1 MHTFLYLCILILLIK
16 PTFPQQ
22 HYDNSKCTSEI
33 QYPGSNYLC
42 NAKKSSCET
51 FIVYRAQKGYQ
62 TLSSIASLFN
72 TNTSHLL
79 LYNNMSQTDLNNIQP
94 GREIIM
100 PVTCSCADRF
110 SEAFFLYNASVHES
124 LSAISCEV
132 FEGLVKAQS
141 LMDDNQEFQGDRQNF
156 SLIEVPVKCSCPDTS
171 DARNGTKFL
180 VTYPVISTDSIDL
193 IALKFGVPQEM
204 ISEANRLEHF
214 DTIFPQ
220 TTLLIPTKDVPILN
234 LDVLSS
240 PPDPNSSPQP
250 KVPLNNNIPG
260 PKLKNLKVILGV
272 IIIGTVLLI
281 SIVSGILILARKK
294 FDRHRF
300 STSSSQTSKFSDLSP
315 DFLDDI
321 LKFKLTLTCYSL
333 EELRVATKDFNEAFA
348 IGSAVYRGRT
358 GNTDVAIEQ
367 INSTEEA
374 NRVISILTKINHIN
388 VVKLEGCCFES
399 SQYLVY
405 EFGKNGS
412 LRDCLS
418 HSRIA
423 KQLTWDKRIQIAFDI
438 TVGLHYIHYCTRPN
452 YVHRNINSK
461 NILIT
466 ENWRAKISGFRR
478 ARSRSC
484 SEEKSGNY
492 EKDTTV
498 DVYAFGMILLELL
511 SGKQITANGM
521 SLKDFLKV
529 FCDKELQESSKS
541 LEELKTFMDPVMEK
555 DYPLE
560 GAVFLAQLAKCCLE
574 EDPFERPSMND
585 VLKALSNTF

>member
-1 MHTFLYLCILILLIK
+1 MPTFLYLCILILLIK

-22 HYDNSKCTSEI
+22 HYDHSNCTSEI

-51 FIVYRAQKGYQ
+51 FIVYRAQNGYQ

-110 SEAFFLYNASVHES
+110 TEAFFLYNASMPES
-124 LSAISCEV
+124 LSAIACEV

-141 LMDDNQEFQGDRQNF
+141 LIDNNQEFQGDRQNL
-156 SLIEVPVKCSCPDTS
+156 SLIEVPVKCACPDTS
-171 DARNGTKFL
+171 DARNGTNFL

-193 IALKFGVPQEM
+193 IARKFGVPQEI
-204 ISEANRLEHF
+204 ISDANRLEHF

-220 TTLLIPTKDVPILN
+220 TTLLIPTKDVPILY

-240 PPDPNSSPQP
+240 PPDPNS
-250 KVPLNNNIPG
+250 
-260 PKLKNLKVILGV
+260 
-272 IIIGTVLLI
+272 
-281 SIVSGILILARKK
+281 SGILILARKK
-294 FDRHRF
+294 FDRHRCNN
-300 STSSSQTSKFSDLSP
+300 SSRQTSKFSDLSP

-321 LKFKLTLTCYSL
+321 SKLKLTLTCYSL

-423 KQLTWDKRIQIAFDI
+423 KQLTWDKRIQIAVDI

-452 YVHRNINSK
+452 YVHWNINSK
-461 NILIT
+461 SILIT

-484 SEEKSGNY
+484 SEEKRGNY

-498 DVYAFGMILLELL
+498 DVFAFGMILLELL

-560 GAVFLAQLAKCCLE
+560 GAVFLAHLAKCCLE

-585 VLKALSNTF
+585 VLKALSSTF